1 MYNDILITIPTPNDS
16 SKTHSVT
23 ITADKEIFRSR
34 TQSISMSRVNK
45 DPIHTGLQQF
55 FSNLFRKSRVRRYR
69 WPSPAITDYPVM
81 VSIGS
86 CPLYIEKNA
95 NRISIN
101 GQSTTLEIMSNAI
114 ARLAYKAAFEENA
127 LKLMPF
133 FNSILS
139 MPEEVRYVIENR
151 VPYHFYSDYI
161 KHDVRLNVTQISDKE
176 CAIEVGDGIWG
187 NITIKELKK
196 FCNFYVNNKKKG
208 GWAYTSPENL
218 YTRLLGKKPTQSDLK
233 VMIAFLK
240 QNRTQDIVERRAE
253 KLVAELLEQY
263 PKQLRGM
270 NGIGGKVT
278 EIFVRGKGY
287 DWKLSANGSSTGT
300 QMVSTFVWQPP
311 SSLGVHEIDV
321 GDRECHWKGSIC
333 IDNLTDGS
341 SLGDQFATRALA
353 FINDQITIK
362 MVGTISSYITAE
374 PNKYRNGDFDEMR

>member
-1 MYNDILITIPTPNDS
+1 MYDNIQITIPTPSDS
-16 SKTHSVT
+16 SNTHSVNL
-23 ITADKEIFRSR
+23 TADKGIFRSR
-34 TQSISMSRVNK
+34 TQSISLTRTSK

-55 FSNLFRKSRVRRYR
+55 FSSLFRKSRKGRYR
-69 WPSPAITDYPVM
+69 WTSPPDIEYPVLL
-81 VSIGS
+81 SIGS
-86 CPLYIEKNA
+86 CPLYIEKNT
-95 NRISIN
+95 NRFSIN
-101 GQSTTLEIMSNAI
+101 GKSTTLEIMSNAF
-114 ARLAYKAAFEENA
+114 ARLAYKAAFEEDA

-151 VPYHFYSDYI
+151 VPYHFYSNYT
-161 KHDVRLNVTQISDKE
+161 KHDVRLNVTQISDTE

-196 FCNFYVNNKKKG
+196 FCNFYVNSRKQG

-218 YTRLLGKKPTQSDLK
+218 YIRLLGKKPTQSDLK

-263 PKQLRGM
+263 PKRLMGM
-270 NGIGGKVT
+270 EGVGGKIT
-278 EIFVRGKGY
+278 DIIVRGKDY
-287 DWKLSANGSSTGT
+287 DWKLTANGNSTGT
-300 QMVSTFVWQPP
+300 QMVSTYIWQPP
-311 SSLGVHEIDV
+311 SALAEDEEETGN
-321 GDRECHWKGSIC
+321 RECHWKGSIC
-333 IDNLTDGS
+333 IDNLTQGS

-362 MVGTISSYITAE
+362 MVGTIRSYITAK
-374 PNKYRNGDFDEMR
+374 PNTYRYGDFDEMR